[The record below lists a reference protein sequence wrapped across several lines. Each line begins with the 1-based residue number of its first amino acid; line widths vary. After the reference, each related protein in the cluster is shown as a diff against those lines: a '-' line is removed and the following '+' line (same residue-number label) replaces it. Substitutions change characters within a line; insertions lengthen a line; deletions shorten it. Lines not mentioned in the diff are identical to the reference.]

1 MKPKRKRKQK
11 EMPKV
16 LDTNG
21 RCYVWGCG
29 ARATGIAMNP
39 MHGKPDFPACELHLK
54 RRLWWYKGSA
64 FERD

>member
-1 MKPKRKRKQK
+1 MKPKRKQKQ
-11 EMPKV
+11 MPEV

-21 RCYVWGCG
+21 KCYVWGCG

-54 RRLWWYKGSA
+54 RRL
-64 FERD
+64 